1 MSLGLGQLAGM
12 GILSQ
17 FFGGGENNNEQGLL
31 QQNQQQGQNQG
42 FNLNNMT
49 PSQWANTAIALNS
62 MRLEPDPNL
71 ATAMRENIA
80 SNQKLRQKQQG
91 IERAIKYLSAM
102 PTSKAFP
109 NGRTD
114 LIALVKAELM
124 TPADAIQ
131 AAIKVEK
138 PSALTEKYTKLDALA
153 LKFGG
158 IDKIP
163 PLQLE
168 ILGISPKEITSIQEY
183 NFYKDNLP
191 EGETPLDYFDFLGR
205 GDNEAT
211 SIQEYEYYVNTLPK
225 DEKPMS
231 YATFKKGE
239 NKPPTSVDEYEY
251 YKNNLPKGEIP
262 MSFSAFLAIDA
273 PKTSVTIEAEQQ
285 VKEGND
291 YWDKY
296 NEVMIPKIIEWQ
308 VKSSDTKGNIIKL
321 KEALQALEDPSNLLT
336 GPIIG
341 QMPDFI
347 MAFVN
352 PEAVDTREAV
362 EAVVQRN
369 LKAVLGGQFTE
380 REGEKLIKRA
390 YNPTM
395 PREINAKR
403 LRILIEQME
412 RAALMQDARAEWI
425 RDPANNSSMRGFDGK
440 LPTFADFWTALSAN
454 QMGDVVCDSSADN
467 KNRKCYTYQGGD
479 DKLESNWKLVE

>member
-1 MSLGLGQLAGM
+1 MALGLGQILGM
-12 GILSQ
+12 GLLGNI
-17 FFGGGENNNEQGLL
+17 FGGEDKQGLL
-31 QQNQQQGQNQG
+31 QQKNNQQQPTQVANSG
-42 FNLNNMT
+42 FNMNNMS

-80 SNQKLRQKQQG
+80 ANQKQRQKQLG

-114 LIALVKAELM
+114 LISLLKADLI
-124 TPADAIQ
+124 TPAEAIQ
-131 AAIKVEK
+131 SAIKVEK
-138 PSALTEKYTKLDALA
+138 PSALEGKFNKLEALS

-168 ILGISPKEITSIQEY
+168 LLGISPKEINSIQEY
-183 NFYKDNLP
+183 EFYKKGLP
-191 EGETPLDYFDFLGR
+191 EGETPMDYFSFLGR
-205 GDNEAT
+205 GDDEAT
-211 SIQEYEYYVNTLPK
+211 SIEE
-225 DEKPMS
+225 
-231 YATFKKGE
+231 F
-239 NKPPTSVDEYEY
+239 EY
-251 YKNNLPKGEIP
+251 YKNNLPEGEKP
-262 MSFSAFLAIDA
+262 MSYADFLAIDA
-273 PKTSVTIEAEQQ
+273 PKTTVTIEAEQKIQ
-285 VKEGND
+285 EGND

-321 KEALQALEDPSNLLT
+321 KEVLHALSDPNALLT

-341 QMPDFI
+341 QMPDFV
-347 MAFVN
+347 MNFLN
-352 PEAVDTREAV
+352 PESVDAREAV
-362 EAVVQRN
+362 ESVVQRN

-380 REGEKLIKRA
+380 REGEKLVKRA
-390 YNPTM
+390 YNPNLSQEM
-395 PREINAKR
+395 NAKR
-403 LRILIEQME
+403 LRILIEQMVK
-412 RAALMQDARAEWI
+412 AAEMQDARSAWI
-425 RDPANNSSMRGFDGK
+425 RDPANNGSMRGFDGK

-454 QMGDVVCDSSADN
+454 EMGDVVCDSGTDN
-467 KNRKCYTYQGGD
+467 VNRKCYTYQGGD